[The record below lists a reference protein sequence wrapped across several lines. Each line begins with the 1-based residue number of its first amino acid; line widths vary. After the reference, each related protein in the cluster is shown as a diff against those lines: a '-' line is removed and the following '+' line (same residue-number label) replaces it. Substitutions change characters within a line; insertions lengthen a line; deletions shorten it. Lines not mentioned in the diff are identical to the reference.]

1 MGAVFMIVFIAIVSA
16 FASLKIRKITVLN
29 ALRDGINTHNFK
41 KNHLAMEK
49 TPLPLNLTIGL
60 KGIMS
65 SFKQNVSIAF
75 IICLLSF
82 FVAFS
87 FVTVENFD
95 GESNAIWTF
104 IGMERGH
111 IQYSYKDDSI
121 KDEISKHKDIA
132 KILEQ
137 GEIDTTTVIRI
148 RKITP
153 AQLME

>member
-29 ALRDGINTHNFK
+29 ALRDGI
-41 KNHLAMEK
+41 
-49 TPLPLNLTIGL
+49 
-60 KGIMS
+60 MS

-82 FVAFS
+82 SVAFS